1 MTYVPKIYK
10 DTNGDRM
17 IVASGGEIRV
27 QTGGAFRVDGSQAKF
42 FNRDAG
48 AVDAF
53 CIQVKSEPSSPTAG
67 HAMIEGTCDW
77 EPSSASQAGSGV
89 RAVQGVSRLQASKTA
104 GGGSIIGLYGQAA
117 NNGTING
124 SGVMVAAMYGLIE
137 AGGGTY
143 TALSHISACWL
154 DSHLTETI
162 TAGTFDLLYMTN
174 NGETQVDNAFYVY
187 AGNKITNLF
196 NVNTASGMAAVA
208 GICNTAAGSLKV
220 VVEGQTKYLQL
231 YDAPTGGS

>member
-10 DTNGDRM
+10 DTNGDRV

-48 AVDAF
+48 TVDAF
-53 CIQVKSEPSSPTAG
+53 CIQVKSEPSSPSAL

-77 EPSSASQAGSGV
+77 EPSSTSTAGGV
-89 RAVQGVSRLQASKTA
+89 RAVQGVSRLQASKEA

-124 SGVMVAAMYGLIE
+124 SGVMVAAMYGLLE

-162 TAGTFDLLYMTN
+162 AAGTFDLLYMTN

-196 NVNTASGMAAVA
+196 NVNTASGMAAVT
-208 GICNTAAGSLKV
+208 GVCNTAAGSLKV
-220 VVEGQTKYLQL
+220 VVEGETKYLQL